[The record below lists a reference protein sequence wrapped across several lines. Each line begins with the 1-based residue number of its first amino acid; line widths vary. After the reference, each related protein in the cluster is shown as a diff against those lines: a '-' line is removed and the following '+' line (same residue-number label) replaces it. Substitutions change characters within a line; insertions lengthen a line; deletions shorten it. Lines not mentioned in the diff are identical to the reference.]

1 MGSNPTGGWPYANVA
16 GHWQTPQGCC
26 CRCCWPYHPCR
37 TLSARVFFKSATAS
51 GPPAQAEPG
60 VAPLNAVSLRGGT
73 PPVELLLVPPPS
85 SHESPLLLSLSLTA
99 AAAVSVVADIAA
111 AVGIGLALLPPP
123 WHTSGGVM
131 RAWPFFLLLRR
142 RLIVWCH
149 DCDGHL
155 PATAPLHKECRASGH
170 LCRRGCIP

>member
-1 MGSNPTGGWPYANVA
+1 MLLPLPLAVPPVSHIVCACV
-16 GHWQTPQGCC
+16 
-26 CRCCWPYHPCR
+26 
-37 TLSARVFFKSATAS
+37 FKSATAS
-51 GPPAQAEPG
+51 GPLAQAEPG

-85 SHESPLLLSLSLTA
+85 SHESPLLRSLSLTA

-131 RAWPFFLLLRR
+131 RAWPFFLLLPPSPHRFGAMAVMVTFLLLRR
-142 RLIVWCH
+142 CIRSAEPV
-149 DCDGHL
+149 
-155 PATAPLHKECRASGH
+155 ATCADVVAYLDQGV
-170 LCRRGCIP
+170 